1 MHLYLVTAINRRYVA
16 MQAFKRSCNLI
27 PSTVCWT
34 NSSLSNSFGC
44 PKNALA
50 SKLGRG
56 NFITG
61 MHCPVGTP
69 SMLILQWYSVGE
81 TCSYVHALQTASKT
95 KNWTWINAL
104 QMNFYAFIKIHSI
117 RNTCY
122 VHILSIYYIYI
133 YIYISTYLKGIS
145 SLWEFA

>member
-1 MHLYLVTAINRRYVA
+1 

-34 NSSLSNSFGC
+34 NSSLSNSFGR

-61 MHCPVGTP
+61 MHYSVGTP

-104 QMNFYAFIKIHSI
+104 RMNFYAFIKIHSI

-133 YIYISTYLKGIS
+133 YIYIYLLIPKAFRLYE
-145 SLWEFA
+145 SLPKMGLKP